1 MKKLKCHCGEVE
13 IQINLKKNIDK
24 IMRCN
29 CSICKRK
36 GTMTTTI
43 NKEDLKIIKGE
54 NKIKT
59 YQFNTNVAKHHF
71 CSKCGIHTHNLRR
84 SDPNTFGINLG
95 CIDEIKPNEL
105 FELKLNL
112 KFCEVR
118 FGDYGKWRD
127 KKTYPHVTLN
137 LM

>member
-1 MKKLKCHCGEVE
+1 
-13 IQINLKKNIDK
+13 
-24 IMRCN
+24 
-29 CSICKRK
+29 
-36 GTMTTTI
+36 MTTTI
-43 NKEDLKIIKGE
+43 NKEDLKIIKRE

-105 FELKLNL
+105 FKLKTFINDGQNHI
-112 KFCEVR
+112 KDR
-118 FGDYGKWRD
+118 K
-127 KKTYPHVTLN
+127 
-137 LM
+137 